1 MTKNGKSK
9 ISKEMIE
16 KLIDKRGMRRY
27 FKKLNPKL
35 QEEGV
40 FVDPKLLKKNCK
52 ILLLMPNFNWIDED
66 VNALWDLFPWNLCQ
80 LASVVDDISSDVI
93 IIDAYKENLSKED
106 IKKRLEEYK
115 PDVVGL
121 TVLMDQYHKAAH
133 ITTEMIKSVSK
144 DIITVLGGVYAT
156 TNSHTAIEDKNLDY
170 VIIGEG
176 EFTFRQLIGH
186 ISGAC
191 ELPDRGICFKKDDG
205 SIDHRGHS
213 AFIKNLDLLPKPS
226 YHLIDFLSYAN
237 KWHRKSIDQPKGFP
251 YARIITSRGCPEK
264 CSFCQVPSI
273 QGSFF
278 RARSPDHVC
287 DEIEWLK
294 KDYGVKALVFDD
306 DNMYTN
312 PKRIKA
318 LFKRMIERGL
328 AMPWTSIATAVFRL
342 DEELIDLMRASGCD
356 YIDVAIESGTE
367 RVTREVVLKPIDFAH
382 AKKTIAYAQKK
393 GIYVAANFIVGFPTE
408 TWEEIRETLAFAE
421 ELNVDYA
428 KIFNAIPLRNT
439 ELYDLAQMTDSIIM
453 DTTSKDAKQVWTVG
467 GVMKSDEWTSD
478 DLTVL
483 RAYEWDRINFTDP
496 KKLKRTADRMQISV
510 EELNVIRKKTL
521 ANAISTI
528 SSRNSSD
535 SSVKKAADIMK
546 VTEEKSN
553 KEENKASAIN

>member
-1 MTKNGKSK
+1 
-9 ISKEMIE
+9 
-16 KLIDKRGMRRY
+16 
-27 FKKLNPKL
+27 
-35 QEEGV
+35 
-40 FVDPKLLKKNCK
+40 
-52 ILLLMPNFNWIDED
+52 
-66 VNALWDLFPWNLCQ
+66 
-80 LASVVDDISSDVI
+80 
-93 IIDAYKENLSKED
+93 
-106 IKKRLEEYK
+106 
-115 PDVVGL
+115 
-121 TVLMDQYHKAAH
+121 
-133 ITTEMIKSVSK
+133 
-144 DIITVLGGVYAT
+144 
-156 TNSHTAIEDKNLDY
+156 
-170 VIIGEG
+170 
-176 EFTFRQLIGH
+176 
-186 ISGAC
+186 
-191 ELPDRGICFKKDDG
+191 
-205 SIDHRGHS
+205 
-213 AFIKNLDLLPKPS
+213 
-226 YHLIDFLSYAN
+226 
-237 KWHRKSIDQPKGFP
+237 
-251 YARIITSRGCPEK
+251 
-264 CSFCQVPSI
+264 
-273 QGSFF
+273 
-278 RARSPDHVC
+278 
-287 DEIEWLK
+287 
-294 KDYGVKALVFDD
+294 
-306 DNMYTN
+306 
-312 PKRIKA
+312 
-318 LFKRMIERGL
+318 
-328 AMPWTSIATAVFRL
+328 
-342 DEELIDLMRASGCD
+342 MRASGCD

-546 VTEEKSN
+546 VTEEESN